1 MTEPDGIGFEI
12 DCLMLIEPDEPEDVN
27 EIWAQAEINVLTN
40 ELN

>member
-12 DCLMLIEPDEPEDVN
+12 DCLILLDEDEETIND
-27 EIWAQAEINVLTN
+27 IWTEATINVLTN

>member
-12 DCLMLIEPDEPEDVN
+12 DCLMLIEADEETTN

-40 ELN
+40 EIN

>member
-12 DCLMLIEPDEPEDVN
+12 DCLMLIDEDEETTN

-40 ELN
+40 EIN